1 MKGPANR
8 WSALLTGAQGNVSV
22 QLNNGQ
28 MQGFAVQDFL
38 TKAQSQ
44 GFFALE
50 RQENVS
56 LAFNRLDLKANLS
69 DGVATLE
76 NARLGTT
83 DGTLNLAGIVPFVD
97 RSLALSGEV
106 IFPESQQQQQEN
118 IDGQQAETTLT
129 KPPLHFFVGGSWDRP
144 FISPSSTGTATG
156 Q

>member
-1 MKGPANR
+1 
-8 WSALLTGAQGNVSV
+8 LLNNAQGNVSV

-28 MQGFAVQDFL
+28 MQGFSVQDFL

-50 RQENVS
+50 RQDNVS
-56 LAFNRLDLKANLS
+56 LAFNRLDMKANLA
-69 DGVATLE
+69 DGVASLE
-76 NARLGTT
+76 NATLVTSE
-83 DGTLNLAGIVPFVD
+83 GTLSLAGIVPFVD

-106 IFPESQQQQQEN
+106 TFPTSQPQQQQN
-118 IDGQQAETTLT
+118 SDNQQGEPAQGDQDAHGATE

-144 FISPSSTGTATG
+144 FISPSTTGNRTG

>member
-1 MKGPANR
+1 M
-8 WSALLTGAQGNVSV
+8 
-22 QLNNGQ
+22 
-28 MQGFAVQDFL
+28 

-106 IFPESQQQQQEN
+106 IFPESQPQQQQEN
-118 IDGQQAETTLT
+118 TDGQQVGATPT

-144 FISPSSTGTATG
+144 FISPSSTGSATG